1 MSIIKVDLNKCVG
14 CRSCELA
21 CSYHHKKL
29 FLPEISSIKIH
40 FDSQYNIDVSI
51 LDSCDCKS
59 NPPCVKICPTEAIS
73 SVMEKD
79 FINTNITITD

>member
-1 MSIIKVDLNKCVG
+1 MSIIKVDLSRCVG

-21 CSYHHKKL
+21 CSYHHRKV
-29 FLPEISSIKIH
+29 FLPEISSIHIY

-59 NPPCVKICPTEAIS
+59 NPPCVKICPTKAILF
-73 SVMEKD
+73 VTKKIE
-79 FINTNITITD
+79 